1 VVLQLNYMELGHL
14 NIKPLKDRRRL
25 LRKDETESESI
36 LWGYLR
42 NRKLGFRFVRQ
53 FSVDNYVLDFYCP
66 QKKLGIEIEGGI
78 HQRRENRV
86 YDKYR
91 ESYLGAF
98 GVKVIKFKN
107 KEVVTQIDE
116 VLKVIRFELTP
127 ACRQAGLDPL
137 S

>member
-1 VVLQLNYMELGHL
+1 MELGHL

-25 LRKDETESESI
+25 LRKDETKSESI
-36 LWGYLR
+36 LWSYLR
-42 NRKLGFRFVRQ
+42 NKKLGFRFVRQ

-91 ESYLGAF
+91 KRYLEAYR
-98 GVKVIKFKN
+98 VKIIRFKN
-107 KEVVTQIDE
+107 KEVISQIDE
-116 VLKVIRFELTP
+116 VLGRIKSELTT
-127 ACRQAGLDPL
+127 
-137 S
+137 